1 MILCIADHPLPNTP
15 GTVICKFL
23 KILMQIQNLM
33 FYWSARGAVKIK
45 LGDVF
50 VMINILMTNTINIP
64 SSKIYVILQFILY

>member
-1 MILCIADHPLPNTP
+1 MILYIVDHPLLNTP

-33 FYWSARGAVKIK
+33 FYWSARGAVEIK

-50 VMINILMTNTINIP
+50 VMINILMTNTIFR
-64 SSKIYVILQFILY
+64 VQRFMLYYNLSYTN